1 MTKLEELIKELCPNG
16 VEYKF
21 VGDVCDTIT
30 DYVAAGSF
38 AEIAKKVKY
47 INTPE
52 YALLVRTTDLKSN
65 FAKGDFIYIDKEAYD
80 FLWRVHL
87 DAETIILPNI
97 GNCGEVY
104 YITKDR
110 LPYPHCALAP
120 NAIMV
125 RSSTCLN
132 LYLKYVFESEYFQK
146 QLMKIVSPTGQTK
159 FNKTDLKRLL
169 IPLPPLA
176 VQREIVRILDKF
188 SLYSQELAAEL
199 AARRVQYEYYR
210 DQLVSFNNKTEQ
222 IKWVLLQEILEI
234 KNGSDYKRFGEGQY
248 PVYGSGGV
256 MTYIDNFIYDKPSV
270 LIPRKGSLNNLFYVE
285 TPFWTVDT
293 IFYTIIDTTK
303 VVPKFV
309 FYYLQNQHLEK
320 LNKAGGVPS
329 LTQSVLNLIKFPIP
343 PLEVQ
348 ERIVKVLDNFDAICS
363 DLGIGLPAEIEKRQQ
378 QYEFYRDKLLTF

>member
-16 VEYKF
+16 VEHVELKEIGPVCMCKRILKSQTTSNGEVPFYKIGTF
-21 VGDVCDTIT
+21 GGRANSFISHELYEEYKSKYNFPNKGDILIS
-30 DYVAAGSF
+30 AAGT
-38 AEIAKKVKY
+38 IGK
-47 INTPE
+47 
-52 YALLVRTTDLKSN
+52 LV
-65 FAKGDFIYIDKEAYD
+65 IY
-80 FLWRVHL
+80 
-87 DAETIILPNI
+87 N
-97 GNCGEVY
+97 GE
-104 YITKDR
+104 
-110 LPYPHCALAP
+110 PA
-120 NAIMV
+120 
-125 RSSTCLN
+125 
-132 LYLKYVFESEYFQK
+132 YFQDSN
-146 QLMKIVSPTGQTK
+146 IVWIKNSEEKALNKYLYYCYETAPWVASTGGTIA
-159 FNKTDLKRLL
+159 RLYNENIERAK

-188 SLYSQELAAEL
+188 TLYSQELAAEL

-256 MTYIDNFIYDKPSV
+256 MTYIDNFIYDMPSV

-378 QYEFYRDKLLTF
+378 QYEFYRDKLLTFGTGLATIFTDRQTDRAD

>member
-188 SLYSQELAAEL
+188 TLYSQELAAEL
-199 AARRVQYEYYR
+199 AAR
-210 DQLVSFNNKTEQ
+210 K
-222 IKWVLLQEILEI
+222 K
-234 KNGSDYKRFGEGQY
+234 
-248 PVYGSGGV
+248 
-256 MTYIDNFIYDKPSV
+256 
-270 LIPRKGSLNNLFYVE
+270 
-285 TPFWTVDT
+285 
-293 IFYTIIDTTK
+293 
-303 VVPKFV
+303 
-309 FYYLQNQHLEK
+309 
-320 LNKAGGVPS
+320 
-329 LTQSVLNLIKFPIP
+329 
-343 PLEVQ
+343 
-348 ERIVKVLDNFDAICS
+348 
-363 DLGIGLPAEIEKRQQ
+363 
-378 QYEFYRDKLLTF
+378 QYEFYRDKLLSFDNLTNGGGVQPK

>member
-1 MTKLEELIKELCPNG
+1 MAKLEELIKELCPNG

-65 FAKGDFIYIDKEAYD
+65 FVKGDFIYIDKEAYD

-132 LYLKYVFESEYFQK
+132 RYLKYVFESEYFQK
-146 QLMKIVSPTGQTK
+146 QLIKIVSPTGQTK

-176 VQREIVRILDKF
+176 VQREVVRILDKF
-188 SLYSQELAAEL
+188 TLLSQELEDKLAAEL

-210 DQLVSFNNKTEQ
+210 DKLLLFNDTIECYQLSKLAKFSYGYTDKAKDSGNV
-222 IKWVLLQEILEI
+222 
-234 KNGSDYKRFGEGQY
+234 RFIRITDINEVGRLCPDGAK
-248 PVYGSGGV
+248 
-256 MTYIDNFIYDKPSV
+256 YIDLTEDNKKYLLKKGDLLLARTGATYGRTLYVPDDSPAIYAS
-270 LIPRKGSLNNLFYVE
+270 F
-285 TPFWTVDT
+285 
-293 IFYTIIDTTK
+293 
-303 VVPKFV
+303 
-309 FYYLQNQHLEK
+309 
-320 LNKAGGVPS
+320 
-329 LTQSVLNLIKFPIP
+329 LIKI
-343 PLEVQ
+343 
-348 ERIVKVLDNFDAICS
+348 ILDNSKI
-363 DLGIGLPAEIEKRQQ
+363 LN
-378 QYEFYRDKLLTF
+378 